1 MYSIRY
7 TKLFIYNKFKA
18 NPLNFNIIKRQISDI
33 CETKIIPINKSKE
46 YDKLKIYR
54 NNIYN
59 DIYENQ
65 IIQGVKVHNLDP
77 HGYGEIALY
86 VTKQYFLLFLKFFL
100 LIPDE
105 QVNLKVLDINKKK
118 KKITFQVLCK
128 NKKSKYEI
136 IPECEHF
143 SKCGGCMYQHINYD
157 FERKLKK
164 DLLISLCLKYK
175 INILIS
181 NKNYLQD
188 DYHFVKEDEKNDE
201 DFVTISEIKQEYM
214 SNDLDNEQGEENSLN
229 NNSQIDQ
236 NYSDSHI
243 YYNSNTGDSDIY
255 ENHNNQIN
263 KKHEHTK
270 IYDIIH
276 SDCYHY
282 RNKSTFHFSVTDK
295 LSIGFYK
302 RHSYEICDIN
312 ECYIQDKQIQ
322 KIYEDIKNEI
332 IDSFK
337 KNNIYIV
344 NKINNNGYLKSV
356 DIKYS
361 VCNSENQILINFI
374 GSSLT
379 DKAKKNMINIANN
392 LAIKNK
398 SIKGILYNIETN
410 KLKQIKKE
418 ITLFGQNY
426 IHHTYN
432 NYTYKL
438 GANTFFQPNQYLNEY
453 IIQIVFKLIQN
464 YKINS
469 QTQCVFDLFCGIG
482 FYSLPLS
489 SMFNHVI
496 SVDYSIENIKN
507 LEENI
512 KLNNIQNIKPI
523 HINLFNPNDLK
534 QINLHIRRYIVNI
547 IKNKNHNLYSNIKT
561 KIDAQYASIDNENEF
576 MENLQKSNSP
586 YTSLPKFV
594 YQTLIEWE
602 SKELNKNTSN
612 DIDKNFYKNL
622 TNATS
627 QDLKDHK
634 SDTLSSNEIGN
645 GDISSNDFV
654 ISIPDLIIINP
665 PRKGCEKLFRRWLR
679 GICPRFIIYISCN
692 VNSQLRDINHLIS
705 LGYILKEMIP
715 IDTFPRTQ
723 HFELIALLEFD
734 YNKKVDNEKKKIM
747 ELELHEIKKKKS

>member
-1 MYSIRY
+1 MKYLY
-7 TKLFIYNKFKA
+7 TCFF
-18 NPLNFNIIKRQISDI
+18 FNSVF
-33 CETKIIPINKSKE
+33 C
-46 YDKLKIYR
+46 
-54 NNIYN
+54 
-59 DIYENQ
+59 
-65 IIQGVKVHNLDP
+65 VCFVHNLDP

-86 VTKQYFLLFLKFFL
+86 VTKHYFLLFLKFFL

-164 DLLISLCLKYK
+164 NLLISLCIKYK
-175 INILIS
+175 IDILIS
-181 NKNYLQD
+181 DKNYLQND
-188 DYHFVKEDEKNDE
+188 HHFVKENEKINE

-214 SNDLDNEQGEENSLN
+214 SNDLDNEQGEENSLSN
-229 NNSQIDQ
+229 KSPIAKNDN
-236 NYSDSHI
+236 DSYI
-243 YYNSNTGDSDIY
+243 YYNSNTGDSDMC
-255 ENHNNQIN
+255 ENNNNQIN
-263 KKHEHTK
+263 INHGHTK

-332 IDSFK
+332 IDNFK

-374 GSSLT
+374 GCTLT
-379 DKAKKNMINIANN
+379 NEAKKNMINIANN
-392 LAIKNK
+392 IAIKNK
-398 SIKGILYNIETN
+398 SIKGILYNVETN

-426 IHHTYN
+426 IYHTYN

-438 GANTFFQPNQYLNEY
+438 GANTFFQPNQYLNEC

-489 SMFNHVI
+489 SIFNHVI

-547 IKNKNHNLYSNIKT
+547 IKNKNHPLYNNIKT
-561 KIDAQYASIDNENEF
+561 KIDAQYVSIDSENEF
-576 MENLQKSNSP
+576 MENIQKSNSP
-586 YTSLPKFV
+586 YTSLPNFV
-594 YQTLIEWE
+594 YQTLIEWK
-602 SKELNKNTSN
+602 SKELNKNTAN
-612 DIDKNFYKNL
+612 DIGKNFYKNL
-622 TNATS
+622 SNVTS
-627 QDLKDHK
+627 QNLKDINP
-634 SDTLSSNEIGN
+634 DTLSSNEISNGN
-645 GDISSNDFV
+645 ISSNG
-654 ISIPDLIIINP
+654 N
-665 PRKGCEKLFRRWLR
+665 
-679 GICPRFIIYISCN
+679 
-692 VNSQLRDINHLIS
+692 
-705 LGYILKEMIP
+705 
-715 IDTFPRTQ
+715 
-723 HFELIALLEFD
+723 
-734 YNKKVDNEKKKIM
+734 
-747 ELELHEIKKKKS
+747 